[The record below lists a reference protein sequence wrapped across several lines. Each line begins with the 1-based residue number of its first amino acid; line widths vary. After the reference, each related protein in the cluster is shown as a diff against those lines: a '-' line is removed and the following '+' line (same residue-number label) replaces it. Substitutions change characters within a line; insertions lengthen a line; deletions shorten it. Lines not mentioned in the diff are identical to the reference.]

1 MRNITEKDIEFLKN
15 LQEEMNTQSH
25 DCQAAPRFWVVAQEE
40 KFVANIDCCDGCILI
55 NNEGTEIGETLDEV
69 KEFFKDNFDQEDYDS
84 LNLSE
89 FDNDEFADLEDIA
102 RHLHHAFPDE
112 GYHVWYYRNVH
123 VIKDSTLFLTKREC
137 KEHIEANHYHY
148 NKTVHSYAM
157 TAWRSPQ
164 VETLYEILENVDF
177 GKISIGE
184 TNNG

>member
-1 MRNITEKDIEFLKN
+1 MRDITQKDIEFLAK

-40 KFVANIDCCDGCILI
+40 KMVASIDNCDGGILI
-55 NNEGTEIGETLDEV
+55 NNEGTEIGETLEQV
-69 KEFFKDNFDQEDYDS
+69 KKYFKDNLEQDEYES
-84 LNLSE
+84 LNLSY
-89 FDNDEFADLEDIA
+89 FDSDEYIDFEDISSFLNNVYPNA
-102 RHLHHAFPDE
+102 
-112 GYHVWYYRNVH
+112 GYQVWYYKNVH
-123 VIKDSTLFLTKREC
+123 VIKDSTFFLTKREC

-177 GKISIGE
+177 STLLQGVKQ
-184 TNNG
+184 

>member
-1 MRNITEKDIEFLKN
+1 MRNITEKDIEFLKH

-25 DCQAAPRFWVVAQEE
+25 DRQAAPRFWVVAQEE
-40 KFVANIDCCDGCILI
+40 KMVASIDHCDGGILI
-55 NNEGTEIGETLDEV
+55 NNEGTEIGETLDQI
-69 KEFFKDNFDQEDYDS
+69 KKYFKDNLDQEEYDS
-84 LNLSE
+84 LNLSQ
-89 FDNDEFADLEDIA
+89 FDDEYIDFEDISSY
-102 RHLHHAFPDE
+102 LKETYPDA
-112 GYHVWYYRNVH
+112 GYQVWYYKNVH
-123 VIKDSTLFLTKREC
+123 VIKDSTFFMTKREC